1 MVLKLYNSLG
11 RKKMVFRPLRGKTV
25 RMYTCGPTVWN
36 FAHVGNFRTFVFDDI
51 LRRYLEFKGYRV
63 RQVMNITDVE
73 DKIIKGMNQFGMT
86 RQELTSKYE
95 KAFMDDLVTL
105 NVEKAESYPR
115 ATEHLPEMFALIGRL
130 LARGFAYRA
139 EDGSTYY
146 KVSKFKSYGKL
157 SGIKLSELKAGAR
170 VSSDEY
176 EKQDASDFALWKA
189 WDADDGDVSWDS
201 DFGKGRPGWH
211 IECSAMSM
219 KYLGKSFDIHT
230 GGVDNK
236 FPHHENEIAQSEA
249 VTGRPFVRYWLHSAH
264 LMVEGQEMHKSLG
277 NEVTLRNLL
286 SRGWN
291 PLTIRYF
298 LVSSHYRDQINLTD
312 ASLKQAE
319 ASRQRLQDFVGR
331 LQAVDK
337 GTRGPSPARA
347 ESMLSEFERSMD
359 DDLNTSA
366 ALSAVF
372 SFAKRVNSLIDD
384 KTLGARE
391 AKAALK
397 ALAKVNSVLGVLSF
411 AGEQLES
418 ELAELVKR
426 REEARKAGDYASAD
440 AIRNQLLARGIA
452 LEDTPGGTVW
462 KKRPT
467 S

>member
-1 MVLKLYNSLG
+1 MALRLYNSMG
-11 RKKMVFRPLRGKTV
+11 RKKVVFRPLRGKTV

-36 FAHVGNFRTFVFDDI
+36 YAHVGNFRTFVFDDI
-51 LRRYLEFKGYRV
+51 LRRYLKFKGYRV

-73 DKIIKGMNQFGMT
+73 DKIIKGMKQFGMT
-86 RQELTSKYE
+86 RGELTSKYE
-95 KAFMDDLVTL
+95 GAFMDDLVTL
-105 NVEKAESYPR
+105 HVEKAEFYPR
-115 ATEHLPEMFALIGRL
+115 ATEHLPEMLSLIGKL
-130 LARGFAYRA
+130 LEKGFAYKA

-146 KVSKFKSYGKL
+146 RVSKFKSYGKL

-170 VSSDEY
+170 VSADEY

-189 WDADDGDVSWDS
+189 WDADDGDVFWDS
-201 DFGKGRPGWH
+201 EFGRGRPGWH

-249 VTGRPFVRYWLHSAH
+249 VTGRPFVKYWLHSAH

-286 SRGWN
+286 SKGWN

-312 ASLKQAE
+312 AALKQAE
-319 ASRQRLQDFVGR
+319 ASRQRLQDFLGR
-331 LQAVDK
+331 LQGIDPRAR
-337 GTRGPSPARA
+337 GTGSARA
-347 ESMLSEFERSMD
+347 DRMLFEFEKSMD

-372 SFAKRVNSLIDD
+372 SFVKRVNSLIDD
-384 KTLGARE
+384 KALGARE
-391 AKAALK
+391 AGAALK
-397 ALAKVNSVLGVLSF
+397 ALAKVNSVLGVVSF
-411 AGEQLES
+411 EGEQLEP
-418 ELAELVKR
+418 ELLELVKKREAAR
-426 REEARKAGDYASAD
+426 RAGDYASAD
-440 AIRNQLLARGIA
+440 VIRDQLLARGIA
-452 LEDTPGGTVW
+452 LEDTPQGTVW
-462 KKRPT
+462 KRRAA